1 LDGQLDV
8 LTQLLEGAA
17 HVVYLFEYSF
27 ELIYTL
33 FYATGWSYL
42 EPACAY
48 DASFGS
54 AFVSFVCCFPE
65 TNTMTPRPAAILSF
79 AYRGRLMFG
88 YALVACL
95 ERTLEHAPLIA
106 PAVW

>member
-33 FYATGWSYL
+33 FYATG
-42 EPACAY
+42 
-48 DASFGS
+48 
-54 AFVSFVCCFPE
+54 
-65 TNTMTPRPAAILSF
+65 
-79 AYRGRLMFG
+79 
-88 YALVACL
+88 
-95 ERTLEHAPLIA
+95 
-106 PAVW
+106 